1 MIEQLIEKVW
11 HRLFK
16 SESYK
21 AEVVS
26 VDKESNTCM
35 VKDVRTGTER
45 KAKLTTIEE
54 VKNVQFVIYPAV
66 GSLVT
71 CGSLYNN
78 QAQAFVQQIHEV
90 DEIIWRDGS
99 EGGMIKPATFLNE
112 LDKTNKAVQ
121 AMLDMFNTWAPVS
134 GDGGGALKT
143 LATNNLGDE
152 ETGDFSEVQDDKF
165 NL

>member
-78 QAQAFVQQIHEV
+78 QAQAFVQQDRVVQQVVHL
-90 DEIIWRDGS
+90 DESDHG
-99 EGGMIKPATFLNE
+99 
-112 LDKTNKAVQ
+112 AV
-121 AMLDMFNTWAPVS
+121 LH
-134 GDGGGALKT
+134 GAVLHGAD
-143 LATNNLGDE
+143 L
-152 ETGDFSEVQDDKF
+152 
-165 NL
+165 